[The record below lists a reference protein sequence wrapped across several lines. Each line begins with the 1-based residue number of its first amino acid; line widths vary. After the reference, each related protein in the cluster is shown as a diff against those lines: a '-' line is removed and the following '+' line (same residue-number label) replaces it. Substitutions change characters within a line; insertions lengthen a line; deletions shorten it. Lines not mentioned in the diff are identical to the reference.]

1 MRTAEQRADIRR
13 RYAAVDTSNVA
24 DALDA
29 LGLPDQGL
37 APELAP
43 MSGARLAG
51 WAYTIAGQSRPYAGG
66 GDPAKME
73 ACAGIGPDEVAVWA
87 GDGVGV
93 CYFGELIAL
102 GLRERGCVGS
112 VVDGGVRDLRWLAEH
127 RIAVFARYRTPVQSI
142 GRWAVTAWQQPV
154 SLRGATAAWVRVA
167 PGDFVLG
174 DEDGV
179 IVVPDAVVEQVLDEA
194 ERLTV
199 REVEIR
205 AALRSGL
212 SLAGALERYGHV

>member
-24 DALDA
+24 DVLDA

-66 GDPAKME
+66 GDPAKMD

-87 GDGVGV
+87 GDGVGI

-112 VVDGGVRDLRWLAEH
+112 LRRCLSTECENAEH
-127 RIAVFARYRTPVQSI
+127 EGFVQASKGRMCLARSAEHTHASPKTSSSATCA
-142 GRWAVTAWQQPV
+142 RWPC
-154 SLRGATAAWVRVA
+154 LRR
-167 PGDFVLG
+167 
-174 DEDGV
+174 
-179 IVVPDAVVEQVLDEA
+179 
-194 ERLTV
+194 
-199 REVEIR
+199 
-205 AALRSGL
+205 
-212 SLAGALERYGHV
+212 